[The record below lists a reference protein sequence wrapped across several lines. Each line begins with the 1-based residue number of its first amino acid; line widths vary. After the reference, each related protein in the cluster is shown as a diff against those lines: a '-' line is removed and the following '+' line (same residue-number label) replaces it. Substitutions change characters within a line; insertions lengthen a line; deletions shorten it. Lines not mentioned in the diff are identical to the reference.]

1 MERAMHPF
9 WTLVLLVCFAACGGG
24 SGDSS
29 SQLDSYE
36 TPGLPGQVDEKPL
49 PDADFAELDV
59 QTMLAPA
66 LRFRARLLPGYPGVY
81 EYVLTNTGSG
91 YVERFLIQP
100 ATGFAGPR
108 PLLVVFHKYS
118 ASHADLLN
126 TGFLAESAARGWHV
140 MCPLGARG
148 KHYGNLESQ
157 INTQAAIEL
166 ATTQFAVDTSRVYGV
181 GFSMGGGAGAN
192 YAARHV
198 NPERIM
204 FAAFVNHTGTVS
216 LQNEWTRAVDD
227 TDADDN
233 QPFPGNNLE
242 GPDLLESYFGGTPA
256 ARPFQYARCSTIE
269 TDSTTS
275 FVLPSY
281 DFARNLAHIPTLTW
295 RITNEPVET
304 QYLAQQTQLFH
315 GVVAA
320 RSPAAVEQVV
330 PGTEHRWGTL
340 NPAQACA
347 FLAQHT
353 LQVPTAG
360 DLLADEDG
368 RWFRFL
374 VTQETFQANGAFT
387 RVRWTADAATRT
399 IEVLDT
405 DYLKRMQTS
414 SSMIGFGLTGG
425 VPFKVRMSAADGL
438 PDEVLLT
445 SLGQS
450 APSVVLRDGV
460 PTTAYVW
467 DAQAG
472 SLLLAETDAALHEW
486 TITIP

>member
-1 MERAMHPF
+1 
-9 WTLVLLVCFAACGGG
+9 
-24 SGDSS
+24 
-29 SQLDSYE
+29 
-36 TPGLPGQVDEKPL
+36 
-49 PDADFAELDV
+49 
-59 QTMLAPA
+59 
-66 LRFRARLLPGYPGVY
+66 
-81 EYVLTNTGSG
+81 
-91 YVERFLIQP
+91 
-100 ATGFAGPR
+100 
-108 PLLVVFHKYS
+108 
-118 ASHADLLN
+118 
-126 TGFLAESAARGWHV
+126 
-140 MCPLGARG
+140 
-148 KHYGNLESQ
+148 
-157 INTQAAIEL
+157 
-166 ATTQFAVDTSRVYGV
+166 
-181 GFSMGGGAGAN
+181 
-192 YAARHV
+192 
-198 NPERIM
+198 
-204 FAAFVNHTGTVS
+204 
-216 LQNEWTRAVDD
+216 
-227 TDADDN
+227 
-233 QPFPGNNLE
+233 
-242 GPDLLESYFGGTPA
+242 
-256 ARPFQYARCSTIE
+256 
-269 TDSTTS
+269 
-275 FVLPSY
+275 
-281 DFARNLAHIPTLTW
+281 
-295 RITNEPVET
+295 
-304 QYLAQQTQLFH
+304 
-315 GVVAA
+315 
-320 RSPAAVEQVV
+320 V

-405 DYLKRMQTS
+405 DYLKRVQTS